1 MTVDK
6 KPDFEGDFDQLG
18 RKYYRDLQRRNIVRL
33 LLSYLAPL
41 VILIIYFNI
50 EYDALLDEGKRLHLE
65 SIAENQAKTLDL
77 YLSER
82 LKNLSNLID
91 NPKFQLPPQSETLK
105 VYLEN
110 LRMNSDAFVD
120 IGFFDSSGVQT
131 TYAGPFPSLERKNY
145 GREEWF
151 MNLRRMQD
159 KFIITD
165 IYLGFRQKPHFTIAV
180 SRIINRRYVVLRAT
194 LEPDRI
200 YEYISS
206 IEGESDINISIVNPT
221 GLYQLVTHGMGT
233 LLEQSSIIPP
243 REPRLG
249 TEEAKIR
256 GKDVSFAY
264 SWLKQADWALIARW
278 SEKNREGLFSG
289 FRLQILLIS
298 VATMLGILVVIIF
311 RARKLVLLQIESDQ
325 AKAQLEHAARLAS
338 IGELAAGIAHEI
350 NNPLAVISE
359 EAGLMKDL
367 MDPQFKINTSFDDLR
382 PHLDSIHD
390 AVFRCRD
397 ITGKLLFFV
406 RKTDVSRK
414 PSNIHALMDS
424 IVDGFLGHEMAVSNI
439 KIVKDYGSNVPE
451 LTTDIHR
458 LQQVVLNIMNN
469 AFDAISGKGQI
480 TIKTSFENNE
490 ILIAISDT
498 GKGMSPEQ
506 MNKIFH
512 PFYTTKE
519 VGKGTG
525 LGLSVSYGIVKSLG
539 GKILVES
546 SLGKGSVFTL
556 VFPIE

>member
-1 MTVDK
+1 MTAGK
-6 KPDFEGDFDQLG
+6 KPHFAGDFDQLG
-18 RKYYRDLQRRNIVRL
+18 RKYYNDLQRRNIVRL
-33 LLSYLAPL
+33 LLTYLAPL

-50 EYDALLDEGKRLHLE
+50 EYDALLNEGKRLHLE
-65 SIAENQAKTLDL
+65 SVAENQSKTLDL

-110 LRMNSDAFVD
+110 LRTNSDAFID
-120 IGFFDSSGVQT
+120 IGFFDSAGVQT
-131 TYAGPFPSLERKNY
+131 AYAGPFPSLARKNY
-145 GREEWF
+145 GREDWF
-151 MNLRRMQD
+151 MNLRGRPD
-159 KFIITD
+159 RFIITD

-180 SRIINRRYVVLRAT
+180 SRIINGRYIALRAT

-206 IEGESDINISIVNPT
+206 IEGESDIDISIVNPA
-221 GLYQLVTHGMGT
+221 GQYQLVTPDMGT
-233 LLEQSSIIPP
+233 LLEASSIIPP
-243 REPRLG
+243 RIPHLG
-249 TEEAKIR
+249 TAKAEIH
-256 GKDVSFAY
+256 GKDVLLAY
-264 SWLKQADWALIARW
+264 SWLKQADWALVAGW
-278 SEKNREGLFSG
+278 SEKNNKGLFSG

-298 VATMLGILVVIIF
+298 LATILGILIVIF
-311 RARKLVLLQIESDQ
+311 YRARKLVLLQVESDQ

-367 MDPQFKINTSFDDLR
+367 MDPQFKTDTTFEELR
-382 PHLDSIHD
+382 PHIDSIHD

-406 RKTDVSRK
+406 RKADVGKK
-414 PSNIHALMDS
+414 PCDVHVLMDS
-424 IVDGFLGHEMAVSNI
+424 IVDGFLGHEMAISNV
-439 KIVKDYGSNVPE
+439 KIVKDYGSDIPE

-469 AFDAISGKGQI
+469 AVDAISGSGKI
-480 TIKTSFENNE
+480 TIRTLFENNE
-490 ILIAISDT
+490 IRIAIADT
-498 GKGMSPEQ
+498 GKGMSPDQ
-506 MNKIFH
+506 LNRIFL

-556 VFPIE
+556 VFPVE